1 MLDVLTGLYY
11 IVDNSDEPEVTMQIN
26 GSFTVTLNPLESNI
40 NGTDSMT
47 FRRMSIEKEFS
58 GPLEA
63 TSNGEMLSIMTP
75 IKGSAGYVAIEQVVG
90 SLEGKQGSF
99 VLQHYGV
106 MELGAEKL
114 TLEVIPDSGVGELAG
129 LSGQMNIYIEDGKH
143 FYEFDYQ
150 LP

>member
-1 MLDVLTGLYY
+1 
-11 IVDNSDEPEVTMQIN
+11 MQIN
-26 GSFTVTLNPLESNI
+26 GSFTVTLTPLESNI
-40 NGTDSMT
+40 NGTESMT

-63 TSNGEMLSIMTP
+63 TSNGEMLSVMTP

-106 MELGAEKL
+106 MELGAERL

>member
-1 MLDVLTGLYY
+1 
-11 IVDNSDEPEVTMQIN
+11 MQIN

-40 NGTDSMT
+40 NGTDSMN
-47 FRRMSIEKEFS
+47 FRRMSIEKVFT
-58 GPLEA
+58 GPLDA
-63 TSNGEMLSIMTP
+63 ISNGEMLSVMTP
-75 IKGSAGYVAIEQVVG
+75 TKGSAGYVAIEQVVG

-114 TLEVIPDSGVGELAG
+114 TLEVIPDSGVGQLAG

-143 FYEFDYQ
+143 FYEFEYQ

>member
-1 MLDVLTGLYY
+1 
-11 IVDNSDEPEVTMQIN
+11 MQIN

-40 NGTDSMT
+40 NGTDGMT

-63 TSNGEMLSIMTP
+63 TSNGEMLSVMTP

-99 VLQHYGV
+99 VLQHYGI
-106 MELGAEKL
+106 MELGAERL
-114 TLEVIPDSGVGELAG
+114 TLEVIPDSGVGQLVG
-129 LSGQMNIYIEDGKH
+129 LSGQMNIYIEDGNH
-143 FYEFDYQ
+143 FYEFEYQ

>member
-1 MLDVLTGLYY
+1 
-11 IVDNSDEPEVTMQIN
+11 MQIN

>member
-1 MLDVLTGLYY
+1 
-11 IVDNSDEPEVTMQIN
+11 
-26 GSFTVTLNPLESNI
+26 
-40 NGTDSMT
+40 MT

-63 TSNGEMLSIMTP
+63 TSIGEMLSVMTP
-75 IKGSAGYVAIEQVVG
+75 TKGSAGYVAIEQVVG

-114 TLEVIPDSGVGELAG
+114 TLEVIPDSGVGELSG
-129 LSGQMNIYIEDGKH
+129 LSGQMNIYIEDGNH
-143 FYEFDYQ
+143 FYEFEYQ

>member
-1 MLDVLTGLYY
+1 
-11 IVDNSDEPEVTMQIN
+11 MQIN

-40 NGTDSMT
+40 NGTDGMN
-47 FRRMSIEKEFS
+47 FRRMSIEKVFTGS
-58 GPLEA
+58 LDA
-63 TSNGEMLSIMTP
+63 TSNGVMLSVMTP
-75 IKGSAGYVAIEQVVG
+75 TKGSAGYVAIEQVVG

-114 TLEVIPDSGVGELAG
+114 TLEVIPDSGVGQLAG
-129 LSGQMNIYIEDGKH
+129 LSGQMNIYIEDGDH
-143 FYEFDYQ
+143 FYEFEYQ

>member
-1 MLDVLTGLYY
+1 
-11 IVDNSDEPEVTMQIN
+11 MQIN

-75 IKGSAGYVAIEQVVG
+75 TKGSAGYVAIEQVVG

-114 TLEVIPDSGVGELAG
+114 TLEVIPDSGVGELSG

>member
-1 MLDVLTGLYY
+1 
-11 IVDNSDEPEVTMQIN
+11 MQIN

-40 NGTDSMT
+40 NGIDSMT
-47 FRRMSIEKEFS
+47 FRRMSIEKEFT
-58 GPLEA
+58 GPLKA
-63 TSNGEMLSIMTP
+63 TSNGEMLSVMTP

-106 MELGAEKL
+106 MELGAERL
-114 TLEVIPDSGVGELAG
+114 TLEVIPDSGVGQLVG
-129 LSGQMNIYIEDGKH
+129 LSGQMNIYIEDGNH
-143 FYEFDYQ
+143 FYEFEYQ

>member
-1 MLDVLTGLYY
+1 MKIEGKF
-11 IVDNSDEPEVTMQIN
+11 S
-26 GSFTVTLNPLESNI
+26 VTLNPIESAI
-40 NGTDSMT
+40 NGTDGMT

-114 TLEVIPDSGVGELAG
+114 TLEVIPDSAVGELAG
-129 LSGQMNIYIEDGKH
+129 LSGQMNIYIEDGNH
-143 FYEFDYQ
+143 FYEFEYQ

>member
-1 MLDVLTGLYY
+1 
-11 IVDNSDEPEVTMQIN
+11 MQIN

-40 NGTDSMT
+40 NGTDSMN
-47 FRRMSIEKEFS
+47 FRRMSIEKVFT
-58 GPLEA
+58 GPLDA
-63 TSNGEMLSIMTP
+63 TSNGEMLSVMTP
-75 IKGSAGYVAIEQVVG
+75 TKGSAGYVAIEQVVG

-114 TLEVIPDSGVGELAG
+114 TLEVIPDSGVGQLAG
-129 LSGQMNIYIEDGKH
+129 LSGQMNIYIEDGNH

>member
-1 MLDVLTGLYY
+1 
-11 IVDNSDEPEVTMQIN
+11 MQIN

-40 NGTDSMT
+40 NGTDGMT
-47 FRRMSIEKEFS
+47 FRRMSIEKVFT
-58 GPLEA
+58 GPLDA
-63 TSNGEMLSIMTP
+63 TSNGEMFSIMTP
-75 IKGSAGYVAIEQVVG
+75 TKGSAGYVAIEQVVG

-114 TLEVIPDSGVGELAG
+114 TLEVIPDSGVGQLTG
-129 LSGQMNIYIEDGKH
+129 LSGQMNIYIEDGNH

>member
-1 MLDVLTGLYY
+1 
-11 IVDNSDEPEVTMQIN
+11 MQIN

-40 NGTDSMT
+40 NATDSMN
-47 FRRMSIEKEFS
+47 FRRMSIEKVFT
-58 GPLEA
+58 GPLDA
-63 TSNGEMLSIMTP
+63 TSNGEMLSVMTP
-75 IKGSAGYVAIEQVVG
+75 TKGSAGYVAIEQVVG

-114 TLEVIPDSGVGELAG
+114 TLEVIPDSGVGQLAG

>member
-1 MLDVLTGLYY
+1 
-11 IVDNSDEPEVTMQIN
+11 MQIN

-47 FRRMSIEKEFS
+47 FRRMSIEKAFS

-63 TSNGEMLSIMTP
+63 TSNGEMLSVMTP
-75 IKGSAGYVAIEQVVG
+75 TKGSAGYVAIEQVVG

-106 MELGAEKL
+106 MELGAERL

-129 LSGQMNIYIEDGKH
+129 LSGQMNIYIEDGNH

>member
-1 MLDVLTGLYY
+1 
-11 IVDNSDEPEVTMQIN
+11 MQIN

-106 MELGAEKL
+106 MELGAERL

-129 LSGQMNIYIEDGKH
+129 LSGQMNIYIEDGNH

>member
-1 MLDVLTGLYY
+1 
-11 IVDNSDEPEVTMQIN
+11 MQIN

-40 NGTDSMT
+40 NGIDSMT

-75 IKGSAGYVAIEQVVG
+75 TKGSAGYVAIEQVVG

-106 MELGAEKL
+106 MELGAERL
-114 TLEVIPDSGVGELAG
+114 TLEVIPDSGVGELTG
-129 LSGQMNIYIEDGKH
+129 LSGQMNIYIEDGNH
-143 FYEFDYQ
+143 FYEFEYQ

>member
-1 MLDVLTGLYY
+1 
-11 IVDNSDEPEVTMQIN
+11 MQIN

-40 NGTDSMT
+40 NGTDGMN
-47 FRRMSIEKEFS
+47 FRRMSIDKVFT
-58 GPLEA
+58 GPLDA
-63 TSNGEMLSIMTP
+63 TSNGEMLSVMTP
-75 IKGSAGYVAIEQVVG
+75 TKGSAGYVAIEQVVG

-114 TLEVIPDSGVGELAG
+114 TLEVIPDSGVGQLTG
-129 LSGQMNIYIEDGKH
+129 LSGQMNIYIEDGDH
-143 FYEFDYQ
+143 FYEFEYQ

>member
-1 MLDVLTGLYY
+1 M
-11 IVDNSDEPEVTMQIN
+11 
-26 GSFTVTLNPLESNI
+26 
-40 NGTDSMT
+40 
-47 FRRMSIEKEFS
+47 
-58 GPLEA
+58 
-63 TSNGEMLSIMTP
+63 
-75 IKGSAGYVAIEQVVG
+75 AIEQVVG

-114 TLEVIPDSGVGELAG
+114 TLEVIPDSGVGQLAG

-143 FYEFDYQ
+143 FYEFEYQ